1 MGLATAQLLS
11 SRGAIISLADI
22 NQEGLQAAVQS
33 LKSSDRHMFTV
44 VDVRSSQSVDAWIT
58 STVQKFGRLDG
69 AVNMAGV
76 ITPATPIT
84 EVTDDNWN
92 FSFDVNA
99 RGVFYCVRAQLRAMG
114 DGASIVSW
122 LLSQNG
128 SLCHDDV
135 YPGPRNNTSSHI
147 CQVSAASTFGQF
159 GAVGNVAYCA
169 SKAAVIGLTRTA
181 AKENQKIRV
190 NCVSPG
196 ELTRPR
202 VYSKRAP
209 AG

>member
-22 NQEGLQAAVQS
+22 NEDGLKTAVQS
-33 LKSSDRHMFTV
+33 LKGSDKHLFTV

-58 STVQKFGRLDG
+58 STVDKLGRLDG
-69 AVNMAGV
+69 AVNMAGI

-122 LLSQNG
+122 PQSQSVLLQYQTLRLVRRLADQFWKCGSQ
-128 SLCHDDV
+128 D
-135 YPGPRNNTSSHI
+135 
-147 CQVSAASTFGQF
+147 
-159 GAVGNVAYCA
+159 
-169 SKAAVIGLTRTA
+169 IG
-181 AKENQKIRV
+181 
-190 NCVSPG
+190 
-196 ELTRPR
+196 
-202 VYSKRAP
+202 
-209 AG
+209 

>member
-11 SRGAIISLADI
+11 SRGAIVSLADI
-22 NQEGLQAAVQS
+22 NEDGLKTATQS
-33 LKSSDRHMFTV
+33 LEHSEKHIFTV

-58 STVQKFGRLDG
+58 STVDKLGRLDG

-114 DGASIVSW
+114 DGASIVSDPKAN
-122 LLSQNG
+122 LS
-128 SLCHDDV
+128 
-135 YPGPRNNTSSHI
+135 SSTI
-147 CQVSAASTFGQF
+147 TPSDSQGGWRISSE
-159 GAVGNVAYCA
+159 
-169 SKAAVIGLTRTA
+169 SMK
-181 AKENQKIRV
+181 
-190 NCVSPG
+190 G
-196 ELTRPR
+196 EM
-202 VYSKRAP
+202 
-209 AG
+209 

>member
-22 NQEGLQAAVQS
+22 NEDGLKTAVQS
-33 LKSSDRHMFTV
+33 LKGSDKHIFTV

-58 STVQKFGRLDG
+58 STVDKLGRLDG
-69 AVNMAGV
+69 AVNMAGI

-122 LLSQNG
+122 PQSQSVFLHYQTLRLVRRLADQFWKYG
-128 SLCHDDV
+128 SQD
-135 YPGPRNNTSSHI
+135 
-147 CQVSAASTFGQF
+147 
-159 GAVGNVAYCA
+159 
-169 SKAAVIGLTRTA
+169 IG
-181 AKENQKIRV
+181 
-190 NCVSPG
+190 
-196 ELTRPR
+196 
-202 VYSKRAP
+202 
-209 AG
+209 

>member
-22 NQEGLQAAVQS
+22 NEDGLKKAVQS
-33 LKSSDRHMFTV
+33 LECSEKHIFTV
-44 VDVRSSQSVDAWIT
+44 VDVRSSQSVDAWII
-58 STVQKFGRLDG
+58 STVHKLGRLDG

-114 DGASIVSW
+114 DGASIVS
-122 LLSQNG
+122 
-128 SLCHDDV
+128 
-135 YPGPRNNTSSHI
+135 
-147 CQVSAASTFGQF
+147 
-159 GAVGNVAYCA
+159 
-169 SKAAVIGLTRTA
+169 
-181 AKENQKIRV
+181 
-190 NCVSPG
+190 
-196 ELTRPR
+196 
-202 VYSKRAP
+202 
-209 AG
+209 